1 MFTSNSREGVC
12 EQNSSCGKK
21 IWARRLCRSHYE
33 KMKGLNVGR
42 IKTKQ
47 IRPEVADD
55 LWTFVVRT
63 LKKEG
68 HEIATKL

>member
-1 MFTSNSREGVC
+1 MITSYSREGVC
-12 EQNSSCGKK
+12 EHDSNCGKK

-47 IRPEVADD
+47 IRPEVAED
-55 LWTFVVRT
+55 LWTFVVRE
-63 LKKEG
+63 LKKQK
-68 HEIATKL
+68 HEMAAKL